1 MSKLKSCSLDTK
13 FWTWLE
19 GGNETYQLFFFF
31 LIPPLLINFIIPV
44 VFVST
49 TSLHLHFSPPQS
61 LSDLNSFVTSDN
73 PPVFEM
79 LESCSLYLTTN
90 AYAEIDNDLFLLT
103 RGESS
108 WTLTFCTYTSDL
120 LLSKWVSIDK

>member
-1 MSKLKSCSLDTK
+1 MKPTSFLFLNPTPTHKLHNPCCLCFSL
-13 FWTWLE
+13 
-19 GGNETYQLFFFF
+19 
-31 LIPPLLINFIIPV
+31 
-44 VFVST
+44 
-49 TSLHLHFSPPQS
+49 TSLHLHFSPPHS
-61 LSDLNSFVTSDN
+61 FSDLNSFVTSNN

-103 RGESS
+103 GGESS

-120 LLSKWVSIDK
+120 LLSKWVSINK

>member
-1 MSKLKSCSLDTK
+1 MKPTS
-13 FWTWLE
+13 
-19 GGNETYQLFFFF
+19 FFFF
-31 LIPPLLINFIIPV
+31 FNPIPAHKLHNPCCLCFNL
-44 VFVST
+44 

-61 LSDLNSFVTSDN
+61 LSDLNSFVTSNN

-103 RGESS
+103 GGESS
-108 WTLTFCTYTSDL
+108 WTYILYL
-120 LLSKWVSIDK
+120 HIRSIAL